1 MQNVLEVLVQM
12 GAMSEHMELQA
23 TGLLARGLNGQNEL
37 WMALALSV
45 PGLEQLTGPQLAS
58 YLGAILSMEVTRRN
72 LSVWSEYEV
81 SPEVVELIDR
91 LEPLREALFE
101 AQTVAGCERWNEF
114 LLVDFRLAGL
124 VEAWAAG
131 GWGNGWREPGGKRLQ
146 SVGDRGMERAGW
158 EGGGGAWVG

>member
-1 MQNVLEVLVQM
+1 M
-12 GAMSEHMELQA
+12 GAMDEHLQLQPL
-23 TGLLARGLNGQNEL
+23 GLLARGLNGQNEL

-58 YLGAILSMEVTRRN
+58 YLGAILSTEVARRS

-101 AQTVAGCERWNEF
+101 SQTVAGCEKWNEF
-114 LLVDFRLAGL
+114 LLVDLRLAGL
-124 VEAWAAG
+124 VQAWAAG
-131 GWGNGWREPGGKRLQ
+131 GCRQKMR
-146 SVGDRGMERAGW
+146 
-158 EGGGGAWVG
+158 GGGGQRRGG